1 MDINKIAMDNTKDK
15 KGYKNIYNSLNS
27 EHYWLVWID
36 DNTNVFGFEYNSNSN
51 IPDNEYT
58 KLVDL
63 LESLGFVYVYNLP
76 EKNGKVKNR

>member
-1 MDINKIAMDNTKDK
+1 MDINRIAMDNTKDK
-15 KGYKNIYNSLNS
+15 KGYKNIYRSLNS

>member
-1 MDINKIAMDNTKDK
+1 MNINQIAMDSTKDK

-27 EHYWLVWID
+27 EHYWLVWLD

>member
-1 MDINKIAMDNTKDK
+1 MNINQIAMDSTKDK

-36 DNTNVFGFEYNSNSN
+36 DNTNVFGFEYNSNSS
-51 IPDNEYT
+51 IPDKEYA

-63 LESLGFVYVYNLP
+63 LESLDFVYVYNLP

>member
-1 MDINKIAMDNTKDK
+1 MDSTKDK

-63 LESLGFVYVYNLP
+63 LEGLDFVYVYNLP